1 MWKLFAGVSLTVCVC
16 MCVMANDPHPSKPPQ
31 PSVSVKCHG
40 RLRHGVVAIGGETT
54 GTTIT
59 FNREVYEIALKG
71 DAQRDFAKEH
81 HKGTVTATGT
91 LRKIA
96 GTESGV
102 RWIID
107 VDQLLERD
115 ATQDKEELRLT
126 IQGTLRAT
134 APDAGDS
141 PRLTIEADNQ
151 VWPIDFSS
159 DAKLQVKAELLIGQ
173 PVLLTGSLEQA
184 SEEDSSEPANI
195 RVKTLEQSR

>member
-16 MCVMANDPHPSKPPQ
+16 MCVMANDPHPSKPPK

-81 HKGTVTATGT
+81 HQGTVTATGT

-115 ATQDKEELRLT
+115 ATKDKEELRLT